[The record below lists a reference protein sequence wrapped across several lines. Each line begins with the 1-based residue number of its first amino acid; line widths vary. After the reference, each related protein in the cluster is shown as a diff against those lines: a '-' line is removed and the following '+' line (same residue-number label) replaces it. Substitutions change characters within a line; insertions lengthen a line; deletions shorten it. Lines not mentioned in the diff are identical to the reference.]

1 MEEWQVPWILTL
13 IRATIWVL
21 GLIVNRVLA
30 LLRSDVKVAPGQC

>member
-30 LLRSDVKVAPGQC
+30 LLRSDVEVAPGQC